1 MPLIDLHARNPLE
14 DGRQSA
20 RALRVRRGVQ
30 FLMSELGAAHLPELT
45 LATGRRADIAAV
57 FRDGSI
63 WIVEIKSSVEDMKS
77 DRKWPDYRDYCDR
90 LFFATLDNVPTD
102 IFPQDCGFIL
112 ADGHSAA
119 IIRDAP
125 EHKLAAARRKA
136 VTLRFAHAAA
146 LRLHAAELAGVPLPE

>member
-1 MPLIDLHARNPLE
+1 MPLIDLHGRNPLE

-30 FLMSELGAAHLPELT
+30 LLLTELGAAHLPELT

-57 FRDGSI
+57 FREGAI
-63 WIVEIKSSVEDMKS
+63 WIVEIKSSTEDMKV

-90 LFFATLDNVPTD
+90 LFFATLEDVPAD

-112 ADGHSAA
+112 ADMHGAA
-119 IIRDAP
+119 MIRDAP

-136 VTLRFAHAAA
+136 VTLRFAQAAA
-146 LRLHAAELAGVPLPE
+146 QRLYAAELAGVPLTE